1 VKAYPPF
8 TFTES
13 TLAERWSGGQ
23 WAIQPTPSPGTGG
36 IGQLTGISCLSAT
49 DCTAVGIISTQTA
62 SNSTLAEHW
71 DGTSWTVV
79 PSPDPAGT
87 TVTDFTGVSCASAT
101 SCTAVGVYDTS
112 GNRPHELPLAEQ
124 WDGTSWT
131 VTRLPLP
138 AGITAGDLDGG
149 VSCPSATYCIAVG
162 IIATP
167 NQPSNTQPLAERWN
181 GTKWT
186 VQATPTP
193 ASAYNPFLSGV
204 SCSAPAHCTAVGGYL
219 ANGSTDSSLV
229 ERRDSTAWT
238 IQADAASGGRVHNQP
253 DPNPDLTPPAA
264 IAPATIATG
273 GIFGAATRPRG
284 EQGALS
290 VGNWQLDPY
299 HTQVEFSAKH
309 LGMMTVRGYFDEV
322 STVADIDPDHPET
335 SSVEATIS
343 TASLRTN
350 NGVRD
355 NDIKSSNF
363 LEAGKYPFI
372 KFMSTS
378 VEPSGQDH
386 YKLTGDLT
394 IKETTRPVVLDVVKY
409 GEFNDPGMM
418 GHRIS
423 YGATT
428 KINRKDFGLS
438 FNAILDGRMVVSEEI
453 QIAIEGELVE
463 QPQAAEAADS

>member
-1 VKAYPPF
+1 M
-8 TFTES
+8 
-13 TLAERWSGGQ
+13 
-23 WAIQPTPSPGTGG
+23 
-36 IGQLTGISCLSAT
+36 
-49 DCTAVGIISTQTA
+49 
-62 SNSTLAEHW
+62 
-71 DGTSWTVV
+71 
-79 PSPDPAGT
+79 
-87 TVTDFTGVSCASAT
+87 
-101 SCTAVGVYDTS
+101 
-112 GNRPHELPLAEQ
+112 
-124 WDGTSWT
+124 
-131 VTRLPLP
+131 
-138 AGITAGDLDGG
+138 
-149 VSCPSATYCIAVG
+149 
-162 IIATP
+162 
-167 NQPSNTQPLAERWN
+167 
-181 GTKWT
+181 
-186 VQATPTP
+186 
-193 ASAYNPFLSGV
+193 
-204 SCSAPAHCTAVGGYL
+204 
-219 ANGSTDSSLV
+219 
-229 ERRDSTAWT
+229 
-238 IQADAASGGRVHNQP
+238 
-253 DPNPDLTPPAA
+253 
-264 IAPATIATG
+264 APATIATG
-273 GIFGAATRPRG
+273 GIFGAASG
-284 EQGALS
+284 LGGARRLS

-350 NGVRD
+350 NGTRD

-363 LEAGKYPFI
+363 LQVDNYPFI
-372 KFMSTS
+372 KFKSTS

-453 QIAIEGELVE
+453 QIVIEGELVE
-463 QPQAAEAADS
+463 QPQAAEAADR